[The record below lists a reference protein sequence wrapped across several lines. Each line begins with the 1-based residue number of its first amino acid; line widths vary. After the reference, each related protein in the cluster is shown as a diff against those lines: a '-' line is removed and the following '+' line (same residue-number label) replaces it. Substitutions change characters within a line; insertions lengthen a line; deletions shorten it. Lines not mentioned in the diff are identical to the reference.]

1 LAKFY
6 IIRHAF
12 LEVVRFDSST
22 L

>member
-6 IIRHAF
+6 IIRHAL